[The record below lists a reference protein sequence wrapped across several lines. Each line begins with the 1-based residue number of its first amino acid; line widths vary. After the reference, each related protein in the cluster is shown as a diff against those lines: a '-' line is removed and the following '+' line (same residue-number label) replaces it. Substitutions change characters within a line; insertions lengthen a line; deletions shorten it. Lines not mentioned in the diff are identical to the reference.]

1 MRFFTTK
8 GRYRLHRVPTRG
20 TTRQRILYAAVV
32 ALLLGCAA
40 FILLYHVTQQTIFS
54 FDEGFYGVSAYEM
67 AQKNDWIVNTTQWQ
81 PDYYNLKPPLSF
93 QAIILGYKL
102 FGYTVFGF
110 RFQCL
115 FSVFLLMVVVTW
127 WMKKRHGFLSSAV
140 TLALLVA
147 NLIYY
152 ERTSDSDELYW
163 LLSAVSMLF
172 MLDSERDVRYLY
184 GTAFFFSLSFL
195 DKSFHALIIPLIC
208 FAYLVFT
215 GRLRLLKPKHYL
227 VIFALAVLPVAAW
240 AGVRYL
246 RDGTAFFQ
254 AMISE
259 DVVGTIAISGSPWYF
274 YLADLA
280 ANPAVAAAAVLGV
293 AALAYKLLH
302 KGRLTP
308 EQAGLLAWMILPVLF
323 FSFFGYKLHH
333 YIMMMMAAAAM
344 GGGLAAGYI
353 ARRIKSG
360 AIRYAGLAA
369 FCVAVVL
376 MVAGNVNYAMH
387 REGQNSFQT
396 ALTDMFDR
404 DFDSGLHVYIQKEND
419 SDWSQA
425 DMLCSL
431 LSGDVLCLNGGLE
444 AFENDEEPAVVVIS
458 NDETNQKALTD
469 SFLDEYPVYY
479 QSYYVTALE
488 NLN

>member
-1 MRFFTTK
+1 M
-8 GRYRLHRVPTRG
+8 V
-20 TTRQRILYAAVV
+20 LYAAIVS
-32 ALLLGCAA
+32 LLLGCAA
-40 FILLYHVTQQTIFS
+40 FMLLYHVNQQTIFS

-67 AQKNDWIVNTTQWQ
+67 AQNNDWIVNTTQWQ
-81 PDYYNLKPPLSF
+81 PDYYNLKPPMSF
-93 QAIILGYKL
+93 WAIMLGYKI
-102 FGYTVFGF
+102 FGFTLFGF

-115 FSVFLLMVVVTW
+115 FSVFLLMIVVTW
-127 WMKKRHGFLSSAV
+127 WMKKRHGLVSSAV

-147 NLIYY
+147 NVIYY

-184 GTAFFFSLSFL
+184 GTAFFFALSFL

-208 FAYLVFT
+208 FAYLLFT

-227 VIFALAVLPVAAW
+227 LIFTFAVLPVAAW
-240 AGVRYL
+240 AAARYL
-246 RDGTAFFQ
+246 RDGTAFFS

-259 DVVGTIAISGSPWYF
+259 DVVGTLAISGSPWYF
-274 YLADLA
+274 YLVDLA
-280 ANPAVAAAAVLGV
+280 TNPAVVAAAVLG
-293 AALAYKLLH
+293 ATALTHKLTK
-302 KGRLTP
+302 KGKPTP
-308 EQAGLLAWMILPVLF
+308 EQAGLLMWMILPVLV

-344 GGGLAAGYI
+344 SGGLAAGYLAKRIRAKPFQI
-353 ARRIKSG
+353 AS
-360 AIRYAGLAA
+360 LAA
-369 FCVAVVL
+369 LSAAVAFMLV
-376 MVAGNVNYAMH
+376 GNINYATH
-387 REGQNSFQT
+387 RVGQNSFQT
-396 ALTDMFDR
+396 ALLDMFDR
-404 DFDSGLHVYIQKEND
+404 DFDGGLRVYIQKEGD

-444 AFENDEEPAVVVIS
+444 AFKNDGEPAVVVIS
-458 NDETNQKALTD
+458 NDDENKTALTE
-469 SFLDEYPVYY
+469 SFLEEYPVYY
-479 QSYYVTALE
+479 QTYYVTALE